1 MLHTLSFGY
10 SVNKRIIGL
19 TGGIATGKS
28 AVGKIL
34 VSKGFPIAD
43 ADIIAR
49 AAVAPGSL
57 ALEQIAQRYGSSVLL
72 DDRNLNRSALA
83 KTLFHDPIE
92 RQWIEQC
99 IHPFV
104 RQKLIDFCNEHQ
116 EACLIVPLLFEAK
129 MTDLASEIWVVTCSL
144 ETQRQRLAQR
154 DHLDAQQIEARL
166 QSQWPIAQKEALA
179 TVILDN
185 NGDLDSLVIQ
195 VHRALERL

>member
-1 MLHTLSFGY
+1 MGY
-10 SVNKRIIGL
+10 PVNRRIIGL

-34 VSKGFPIAD
+34 ATNGFPIAD

-49 AAVAPGSL
+49 AAVAPGFL
-57 ALEQIAQRYGSSVLL
+57 ALTQIAQRYGSLVLL
-72 DDRNLNRSALA
+72 DDGNLNRSALA
-83 KTLFHDPIE
+83 KILFHDPVE

-116 EACLIVPLLFEAK
+116 EACLIIPLLFEAK
-129 MTDLASEIWVVTCSL
+129 MTDLVTEIWVVTCSP
-144 ETQRQRLAQR
+144 EVQRQRLAQR

-166 QSQWPIAQKEALA
+166 QSQWPLAQKEALA

-185 NGDLDSLVIQ
+185 NGDLDSLVLQ

>member
-1 MLHTLSFGY
+1 MLHSLSLDC

-34 VSKGFPIAD
+34 ASKGFPIAD

-57 ALEQIAQRYGSSVLL
+57 ALEQVAQRYGSSVLL
-72 DDRNLNRSALA
+72 DGNLNRSALA
-83 KTLFHDPIE
+83 KILFHDPVE

-104 RQKLIDFCNEHQ
+104 RQKLINFCNEHQ
-116 EACLIVPLLFEAK
+116 KACLIVPLLFEAK
-129 MTDLASEIWVVTCSL
+129 MTDLATEIWVVTCSL

-166 QSQWPIAQKEALA
+166 QSQWLLAEKEALA

-185 NGDLDSLVIQ
+185 NGDLDSLVMQ